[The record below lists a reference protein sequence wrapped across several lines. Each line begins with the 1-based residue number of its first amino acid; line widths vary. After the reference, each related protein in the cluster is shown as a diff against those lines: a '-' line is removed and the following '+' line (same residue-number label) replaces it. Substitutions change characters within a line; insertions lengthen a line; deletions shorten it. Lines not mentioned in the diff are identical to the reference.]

1 MENAFRRRGREA
13 GERGIMGDRKE
24 ILSKVKRV
32 VVKIGSNVLATPD
45 INLDENVINRI
56 SADLSK
62 VMDQGYKVVVVSSGA
77 ILAGRAKLGLNERPR
92 LVRQKQAVAAVG
104 QSTLMRTYEKHMERF
119 GKRVAQILLTDAD
132 MTNRQRYINAKNTI
146 ETLFAYGVLPIVNEN
161 DTVAVEE
168 IKFGDND
175 TLSGV
180 VSQLVEADL
189 LIILSDVDGLYT
201 ADPNKDQNARFI
213 PLVETI
219 NQEIYSIAKET
230 PSIIGIGGMATKIRA
245 AQTTAKSGTTS
256 IIVNGRI
263 PDIVSKLLAGE
274 ELGTLFL
281 AKEDKLNCKKCW
293 IAFTLKPQGSLVVDE
308 GAYKALKDEKKS
320 LLPSGIKEIRGSFDS
335 GDAVSIISEEGKEFA
350 RGLVNYSS
358 LEINKI
364 KGVKSKFMEQILG
377 YCASEEVVHRD
388 NLAIL

>member
-1 MENAFRRRGREA
+1 MR
-13 GERGIMGDRKE
+13 DRKK
-24 ILSKVKRV
+24 ILSKVRRV
-32 VVKIGSNVLATPD
+32 VVKIGSNVLASSEIT
-45 INLDENVINRI
+45 LDDSVVNRI

-77 ILAGRAKLGLNERPR
+77 ILAGRSKLGLKERPR

-119 GKRVAQILLTDAD
+119 GKRVAQILLTDGD
-132 MTNRQRYINAKNTI
+132 MTHRQRYINARNTI
-146 ETLFAYGVLPIVNEN
+146 ETLFSYGVLPIVNEN

-175 TLSGV
+175 TLSSV

-201 ADPNKDQNARFI
+201 ADPNKNPDARLI
-213 PLVETI
+213 PLVEAI
-219 NQEIYSIAKET
+219 DQEIYSIAKET
-230 PSIIGIGGMATKIRA
+230 PSIIGIGGMTTKIRA
-245 AQTTAKSGTTS
+245 AQTAAKSGTTS

-263 PDIVSKLLAGE
+263 PDIVSRLLAGE

-281 AKEDKLNCKKCW
+281 PQEDKLNCRKCW

-308 GAYKALKDEKKS
+308 GAYKALKEKKKS
-320 LLPSGIKEIRGSFDS
+320 LLPSGIKEVKGSFDA
-335 GDAVSIISEEGKEFA
+335 GDSVSIISAEGKEFA

-358 LEINKI
+358 LEINRI
-364 KGVKSKFMEQILG
+364 KGVRSTFLEQILG
-377 YCASEEVVHRD
+377 YCTAEEVIHRD

>member
-1 MENAFRRRGREA
+1 
-13 GERGIMGDRKE
+13 MGNRKE

-45 INLDENVINRI
+45 INLDDNVVNRI

-77 ILAGRAKLGLNERPR
+77 ILAGRAKLGLKERPR

-104 QSTLMRTYEKHMERF
+104 QSTLMRTYEKNMERF
-119 GKRVAQILLTDAD
+119 GKRVAQILLTDGD
-132 MTNRQRYINAKNTI
+132 MTNRQRYINARNTL
-146 ETLFAYGVLPIVNEN
+146 ETLFGYGVLPIVNEN

-201 ADPNKDQNARFI
+201 ADPNKNPDARFI

-219 NQEIYSIAKET
+219 NQEIYAAAKET
-230 PSIIGIGGMATKIRA
+230 PSVIGIGGMTTKIRA
-245 AQTTAKSGTTS
+245 AQTAARSGIIC

-263 PDIVSKLLAGE
+263 PDIVSRLLAGE

-281 AKEDKLNCKKCW
+281 AQEDKLNCRKCW
-293 IAFTLKPQGSLVVDE
+293 IAFTLKPQGSLIVDE
-308 GAYKALKDEKKS
+308 GAYKALKEEKKS
-320 LLPSGIKEIRGSFDS
+320 LLPSGIKDVKGSFDA
-335 GDAVSIISEEGKEFA
+335 GDAVTIITEDGKEFA
-350 RGLVNYSS
+350 RGLANYSS

-364 KGVKSKFMEQILG
+364 KGVKSRFLEQILG
-377 YCASEEVVHRD
+377 YCAAAEVVHRD

>member
-1 MENAFRRRGREA
+1 MMR
-13 GERGIMGDRKE
+13 DRKK
-24 ILSKVKRV
+24 ILSKVRRV
-32 VVKIGSNVLATPD
+32 VVKIGSNVLATPE
-45 INLDENVINRI
+45 ITLDDGVVNRI

-62 VMDQGYKVVVVSSGA
+62 VMDQGYKVIVVSSGA
-77 ILAGRAKLGLNERPR
+77 ILAGRSKLGLKERPR

-119 GKRVAQILLTDAD
+119 GKRVAQILLTDSD
-132 MTNRQRYINAKNTI
+132 MTHRQRYINARNTI
-146 ETLFAYGVLPIVNEN
+146 ETLFSYGVLPIVNEN

-201 ADPNKDQNARFI
+201 ADPNKDPDARFI

-219 NQEIYSIAKET
+219 DQEIYSIAKET
-230 PSIIGIGGMATKIRA
+230 PSIVGIGGMTTKIKA
-245 AQTTAKSGTTS
+245 AHTAAKSGTAS
-256 IIVNGRI
+256 IIVNGRT
-263 PDIVSKLLAGE
+263 PDVVSKLLAGE

-281 AKEDKLNCKKCW
+281 PQEDKLNCRKCW
-293 IAFTLKPQGSLVVDE
+293 IAFTLKPQGSLIVDE
-308 GAYKALKDEKKS
+308 GAYKALKEEKKS
-320 LLPSGIKEIRGSFDS
+320 LLPSGIKEVKGNFDAGES
-335 GDAVSIISEEGKEFA
+335 VSIVSVEGKEFA

-358 LEINKI
+358 IEINRI
-364 KGVKSKFMEQILG
+364 KGVRSKFLEQILG
-377 YCASEEVVHRD
+377 YCTAEEVVHRD

>member
-1 MENAFRRRGREA
+1 M
-13 GERGIMGDRKE
+13 MGDRKE

-45 INLDENVINRI
+45 INLDDKIVNKI

-62 VMDQGYKVVVVSSGA
+62 VMDQGYKLVVVSSGA
-77 ILAGRAKLGLNERPR
+77 ILAGRAKLGLKERPR

-104 QSTLMRTYEKHMERF
+104 QSILIRTYEKHMERF
-119 GKRVAQILLTDAD
+119 GKRVAQILLTDGD
-132 MTNRQRYINAKNTI
+132 MTNRQRYINARNTL
-146 ETLFAYGVLPIVNEN
+146 ETLFGYGVLPIVNEN

-201 ADPNKDQNARFI
+201 SDPNKDPGARFI
-213 PLVETI
+213 PLVKTI
-219 NQEIYSIAKET
+219 NQEICSIARET
-230 PSIIGIGGMATKIRA
+230 PSIIGIGGMTTKIRA
-245 AQTTAKSGTTS
+245 AQTAARSGTTC

-263 PDIVSKLLAGE
+263 PDIVSRLLAGE

-281 AKEDKLNCKKCW
+281 AQEDKLNCRKCW
-293 IAFTLKPQGSLVVDE
+293 IAFTLKPQGSLTVDE
-308 GAYKALKDEKKS
+308 GAYKALKEGKKS
-320 LLPSGIKEIRGSFDS
+320 LLPSGIKEIKGIFDA
-335 GDAVSIISEEGKEFA
+335 GDAVSIITEEGNEFA

-364 KGVKSKFMEQILG
+364 KGLKSKFLEQILG
-377 YCASEEVVHRD
+377 YCASTEVVHRD